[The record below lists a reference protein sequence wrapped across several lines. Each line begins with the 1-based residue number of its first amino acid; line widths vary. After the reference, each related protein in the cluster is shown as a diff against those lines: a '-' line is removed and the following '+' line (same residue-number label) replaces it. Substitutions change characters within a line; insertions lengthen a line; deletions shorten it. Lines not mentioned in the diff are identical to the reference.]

1 MAAVNGRPRRKSRG
15 GGRRLLFLL
24 VFGLV
29 TLSVPFVVGVLV
41 GQKWARAPLPQ
52 ASSEAAKKPPASA
65 RRALSEAEAVKP
77 PQIQEKLTFYQT
89 LTAPLEAT
97 PPTPKAEASKSEGK
111 PREEAGRDR
120 TAPTLTRGYPEGT
133 GTRPP
138 PDAPPPV
145 TAVHEGPARASER
158 SYTVQVS
165 AYRVSP
171 PAEEMERKL
180 KDAGLDAFVATL
192 SGEDGRTT
200 YRVRVGNFA
209 TRGEAQRIADRLRT
223 ERGLSPFVTTR

>member
-15 GGRRLLFLL
+15 GGRRFLFLA

-89 LTAPLEAT
+89 LTAPLGAT
-97 PPTPKAEASKSEGK
+97 PPPPKAEAPKSEGK
-111 PREEAGRDR
+111 LREEAG
-120 TAPTLTRGYPEGT
+120 T
-133 GTRPP
+133 
-138 PDAPPPV
+138 
-145 TAVHEGPARASER
+145 ER